1 MKAVFGVTTPHDD
14 MQRTGQFPGSGGP
27 FDEGGWE
34 RPSQFRLP
42 AANKPGSISQFQ
54 LPAIGGQGN
63 PQNPFAPPAA
73 QPLPPYP
80 GATNPQLPPTTG
92 GLSTSSQFRMPT
104 IGPKPTRPLPT
115 PPQPYSQP
123 LPGGQ
128 QNVAWLTDSQ
138 QQQQVAPNAAWLTDS
153 RPTPSQPQ
161 QGTAPQN
168 AAWLTDPHNSAI
180 QPQNNVPW
188 LADSQAM
195 PAQQQPGLSQQSGQQ
210 TSVPWLNNAQA
221 TGQQNA
227 APWWQDYVADQAR
240 PVSQQLSPVLTDGH
254 VMVPWGLPHV
264 TGEQQAVYPPDQAI
278 SGEQPQVAWNQS
290 ATAHPNAYSGMY
302 NNQMYA
308 TGEQGAVTWG
318 VPAIPY
324 AGQQA
329 FNWNDVIATG
339 QRPAVAW
346 EQPAQGAASLPKVPT
361 REVEVELPRLERY
374 TPMLAFLLNVGL
386 VVMLLLAANTGA
398 FIGITSNF
406 WPGSLN
412 RSLNDVTHTTT
423 MSPLLFGTNMA
434 LFHDWD
440 ESILKS
446 AQTRQMLKDVGVR
459 VIRMPTRG
467 TLKDETEVA
476 AANAIKAVGA
486 VPLVVISGPEYKEGD
501 ILTRNSHLISLIT
514 GVFGSQP
521 VYYEFGNESDL
532 QGIKAD
538 QYVQVWNQVI
548 PQLKQLYPQARFIGP
563 DMYQFNRR
571 YLKTFVQNA
580 KPRPDGVS
588 WHEYTCSIHW
598 SADFC
603 LANIDSWPMHFAQA
617 RAAMREAIG
626 SEIPIWV
633 TEYNYASDQ
642 MLNDDKPINDGKLND
657 PQFMQTW
664 MTKAMQT
671 LTESHIY
678 AALQYYATNP
688 SMPLFTP
695 DGEMGIEGKIFQQN
709 YKKIVMD
716 SYTPPQSK
724 GVLSTTALKPGTKVA
739 VSFEGKDTAGWISTG
754 GGISHPQISTAK
766 ALDGKQSLQFTLA
779 NANEDDTPY
788 ISTTVDKLPNT
799 PAPGKLIHAY
809 VYVANPKA
817 VVNAKLFVGEPGG
830 NWFYTNETTLTPGTW
845 NHIWYSLPTDFN
857 GTTATLGI
865 QFNTATPGVSSDVF
879 VDALYW

>member
-1 MKAVFGVTTPHDD
+1 M
-14 MQRTGQFPGSGGP
+14 
-27 FDEGGWE
+27 
-34 RPSQFRLP
+34 
-42 AANKPGSISQFQ
+42 
-54 LPAIGGQGN
+54 
-63 PQNPFAPPAA
+63 
-73 QPLPPYP
+73 
-80 GATNPQLPPTTG
+80 
-92 GLSTSSQFRMPT
+92 
-104 IGPKPTRPLPT
+104 
-115 PPQPYSQP
+115 
-123 LPGGQ
+123 
-128 QNVAWLTDSQ
+128 TDSQ
-138 QQQQVAPNAAWLTDS
+138 AM
-153 RPTPSQPQ
+153 PSQSH
-161 QGTAPQN
+161 QGTSPQN
-168 AAWLTDPHNSAI
+168 TAWLTDPHKSVAPTNG
-180 QPQNNVPW
+180 PQNNVSW
-188 LADSQAM
+188 LTDPQRAVS
-195 PAQQQPGLSQQSGQQ
+195 PQQHQGVSHQSGQQ
-210 TSVPWLNNAQA
+210 PSVPWLNNAQA
-221 TGQQNA
+221 TGQNNA
-227 APWWQDYVADQAR
+227 APWWQDYVADQ
-240 PVSQQLSPVLTDGH
+240 PQPFSQQLSPVLSDGH
-254 VMVPWGLPHV
+254 LMVPWGLPQV
-264 TGEQQAVYPPDQAI
+264 TGEQQAVYPPDQVI
-278 SGEQPQVAWNQS
+278 SGEQPQIAWNQG
-290 ATAHPNAYSGMY
+290 ATAHQNAYGGMY
-302 NNQMYA
+302 TNQMYT

-324 AGQQA
+324 AAPQA

-339 QRPAVAW
+339 ERRAVTW
-346 EQPAQGAASLPKVPT
+346 EQPAEEAASLPEVPS
-361 REVEVELPRLERY
+361 REGEVELPRLERY
-374 TPMLAFLLNVGL
+374 TPMLAFLMNVGL
-386 VVMLLLAANTGA
+386 VVMLLLAENTGA
-398 FIGITSNF
+398 FIGITSSF

-446 AQTRQMLKDVGVR
+446 AEARQMLKDVGVR

-467 TLKDETEVA
+467 TLKDETQVA

-486 VPLVVISGPEYKEGD
+486 VPLVVLSGPEYKEGN
-501 ILTRNSHLISLIT
+501 ILTRNSHLVSLIT
-514 GVFGSQP
+514 GVFGNQP

-532 QGIKAD
+532 QGITAD
-538 QYVQVWNQVI
+538 QYVQIWNQVI
-548 PQLKQLYPQARFIGP
+548 PPLKQMYPQARFLGP

-626 SEIPIWV
+626 TEIPIWV

-642 MLNDDKPINDGKLND
+642 MLSNDKPIDDGKLSN

-671 LTESHIY
+671 LAEGHIY

-688 SMPLFTP
+688 SMPLFTS
-695 DGEMGIEGKIFQQN
+695 DGTMGIEGKIFQQN

-716 SYTPPQSK
+716 GYTPPQSS
-724 GVLSTTALKPGTKVA
+724 GILSTTALKPGTKVA
-739 VSFEGKDTAGWISTG
+739 VSFEGQDTAGWISTG

-766 ALDGKQSLQFTLA
+766 ALDGRQSLQFMLT

-788 ISTTVDKLPNT
+788 ISTTVDKLPNV
-799 PAPGKLIHAY
+799 PEPGKLIHAY
-809 VYVANPKA
+809 VYVANQKA
-817 VVNAKLFVGEPGG
+817 LVNAKLFVGESGG

-845 NHIWYSLPTDFN
+845 NHLWYSLPTDYK

-865 QFNTATPGVSSDVF
+865 QFHTATPGVNSNVY